1 MHLSKPFFS
10 DPLYILNICQST
22 SGFTFSGL
30 FPDPRQRYISH
41 VSFHV
46 SSHVSSQWPICEA
59 FYSFV
64 VLLTQPVSFLH

>member
-1 MHLSKPFFS
+1 MHLSKSFFS

-46 SSHVSSQWPICEA
+46 SSQWPICEA

-64 VLLTQPVSFLH
+64 VLLTQLVGFLH

>member
-46 SSHVSSQWPICEA
+46 SSQWPICEA

>member
-41 VSFHV
+41 VS
-46 SSHVSSQWPICEA
+46 SQWPICEA

-64 VLLTQPVSFLH
+64 VLLTQPVGFLH